1 MYKRFAVCNVWLYVY
16 MVFCMC
22 VAICI
27 YVFLYVMCDY
37 VYVMCG
43 YMYICFAVCIV
54 WLSVYL
60 LLCMGCVAIC
70 MYGLLYVMCDYL
82 HIYFPVCNEQL
93 YVCMHCCMQCVTIC
107 IYSHTLALSGSSHS
121 GSSEPNSSTHQLL
134 QSYGRISER
143 AEYLQQK
150 NKIHSSAPVQNEILG
165 IQAKIIPRQ
174 LADKLQKSRWYSIIV
189 DRDLGRYKERAGC
202 HLLQVYNLLV
212 Y

>member
-1 MYKRFAVCNVWLYVY
+1 MYFLYTFLLLFSSFPSPILTNYHLHSACMHVLLDAMMCGYMYVICDYMYKRFAVCNVWLYVY

-82 HIYFPVCNEQL
+82 HLYFAVCNE
-93 YVCMHCCMQCVTIC
+93 
-107 IYSHTLALSGSSHS
+107 
-121 GSSEPNSSTHQLL
+121 
-134 QSYGRISER
+134 
-143 AEYLQQK
+143 
-150 NKIHSSAPVQNEILG
+150 
-165 IQAKIIPRQ
+165 
-174 LADKLQKSRWYSIIV
+174 
-189 DRDLGRYKERAGC
+189 
-202 HLLQVYNLLV
+202 
-212 Y
+212 